1 MKKKITKNQAAAALF
16 SLGTL
21 LFFLFRWLANKYDK
35 ISLDQILYQIK
46 TTASGTGSDV
56 VSSVFVEVG
65 LFGVLGIAA
74 GIGAWFLL
82 GGRVKRLCKY
92 PRYQKW
98 RESKVCAFIS
108 THALS
113 LSVAALIG
121 ALLAGILWLHVV
133 SYVESQSEESDFIET
148 HYVDPRTVELTFPER
163 KRNLIYIYLESM
175 ENTFADPSAG
185 GLITDNFIPELTELA
200 ENHVNFSHTDELG
213 GAYSYAGT
221 TWTAAAMVAQTSG
234 LTVKVPLTADTY
246 GGEDAYLP
254 GAVSLGEIL
263 EKAGYRQVLLLG
275 SDAGFAGRDSY
286 FSEHG
291 NYEIVDINVLKA
303 QGRLPEDYYEWWGY
317 EDEKLFRFAR
327 EELLKLSQ
335 SGEPFNF
342 TMLTADTHFPDG
354 YDCRLCREEYE
365 EPYPNV
371 LRCSARQ
378 VASFVAWIQT
388 QPFYENTT
396 IIISGDHLTMDPTLL
411 ETVDPDYIRTV
422 YNCIINAPVEPAR
435 EKNREFAT
443 FDMLPTTLAALGI
456 SMEGERMGLGT
467 NLFANARTLTEEY
480 GFDFLNAELQKSS
493 LFYNAQFLRMEGDAE
508 EWLAEQGCD
517 AEE

>member
-1 MKKKITKNQAAAALF
+1 MIQKKRKNQAAVAVA
-16 SLGTL
+16 SLGVL

-65 LFGVLGIAA
+65 LFGALGIAA
-74 GIGAWFLL
+74 VIGVWYLL
-82 GGRVKRLCKY
+82 SGRVKQLAGQTWYGRWCGT
-92 PRYQKW
+92 RA
-98 RESKVCAFIS
+98 CAFFS
-108 THALS
+108 SHALFMAFAVLAGS
-113 LSVAALIG
+113 LV
-121 ALLAGILWLHVV
+121 AGILWLHVV
-133 SYVESQSEESDFIET
+133 SYVGAQSAKSDFIEE
-148 HYVDPRTVELTFPER
+148 HYVDPETVKLTFPEE

-175 ENTFADPSAG
+175 ENTFADPAAG
-185 GLITDNFIPELTELA
+185 GLITNNFIPELTALA
-200 ENHVNFSHTDELG
+200 EDNVNFSHTDTLG
-213 GAYSYAGT
+213 GAYSYTGT

-234 LTVKVPLTADTY
+234 LIVKVPLTADNY

-263 EKAGYRQVLLLG
+263 EKARYRQVLLLG

-291 NYEIVDINVLKA
+291 NYEIVDINALKA
-303 QGRLPEDYYEWWGY
+303 QGRLDTDYYEWWGY
-317 EDEKLFRFAR
+317 EDEKLFRFAK

-342 TMLTADTHFPDG
+342 TMLTADTHFPGG
-354 YDCRLCREEYE
+354 YHCRLCREEYD

-371 LRCSARQ
+371 LHCSARQ
-378 VASFVAWIQT
+378 VASFVKWIQT

-396 IIISGDHLTMDPTLL
+396 IIISGDHLTMDPSLL
-411 ETVDPDYIRTV
+411 ETVDENYVRTV
-422 YNCIINAPVEPAR
+422 YNCIINAPSMPVR

-443 FDMLPTTLAALGI
+443 FDMLPTTLAALGV

-467 NLFANARTLTEEY
+467 NLFSDEKTLTEEY
-480 GFDFLNAELQKSS
+480 GFEELNAELQKNS
-493 LFYNAQFLRMEGDAE
+493 LFYNAQFLQMTGDAE
-508 EWLAEQGCD
+508 EWLSEQGCGV
-517 AEE
+517 EE